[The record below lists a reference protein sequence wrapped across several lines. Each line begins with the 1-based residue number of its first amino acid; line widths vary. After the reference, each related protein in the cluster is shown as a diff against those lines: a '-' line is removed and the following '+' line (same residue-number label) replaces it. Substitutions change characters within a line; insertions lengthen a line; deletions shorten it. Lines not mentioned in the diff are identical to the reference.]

1 MEKVNKER
9 KQISKVHFPFFSDD
23 DLILDDEGALFFE
36 NEALITDYTDK
47 FDLEQHAKAERQTKS
62 DFVPQE
68 FDTNFIPT
76 DTVEPAKNAR
86 LIDLDREHA
95 RYQQQN
101 LSKNKAPF
109 VQIRSGV
116 KHNKNPI
123 FNKTSLDRPANERSN
138 LAEKPNFDK
147 IGDFSKKQLYSG
159 GLNRFKPRPTL
170 PPLSKHLPADDVQAL
185 DETKIKAAF
194 KTDLLFDYDKVGS
207 DELRSQTSQKPNFK
221 DQQSEVWQ
229 YGAPRVSAE
238 QKKAIVTATNKDKI
252 APRQQTIFS
261 GGTAHQTI
269 FNSRSYQ
276 PVFSERG
283 GVNANAQDAVAQHLN
298 LEQTID
304 HSAKQR
310 ISDQAVKRF
319 GEKE

>member
-1 MEKVNKER
+1 MEKLNNER
-9 KQISKVHFPFFSDD
+9 KHISKVHFPLFSDD
-23 DLILDDEGALFFE
+23 DLILDEEGSLFFE

-47 FDLEQHAKAERQTKS
+47 FDLEQHAKTERQTKS

-68 FDTNFIPT
+68 FDQNFIPT

-86 LIDLDREHA
+86 LIDLDREHE

-101 LSKNKAPF
+101 LSKSKTSF
-109 VQIRSGV
+109 VQVRSGV
-116 KHNKNPI
+116 KKNKNPI
-123 FNKTSLDRPANERSN
+123 FNSTIFDRQAKEPTHLTEKNNLDKSN
-138 LAEKPNFDK
+138 
-147 IGDFSKKQLYSG
+147 DFSKKQLYSG

-170 PPLSKHLPADDVQAL
+170 PPLAKQVSKDNVQPM
-185 DETKIKAAF
+185 DESKIKAAF
-194 KTDLLFDYDKVGS
+194 KTNLLFDYDIEGS
-207 DELRSQTSQKPNFK
+207 DELRSQNLNESSAVSDKTI
-221 DQQSEVWQ
+221 WQ

-238 QKKAIVTATNKDKI
+238 QKKAIVTATNKDKV
-252 APRQQTIFS
+252 APRQQTVFS

-269 FNSRSYQ
+269 FNSKSYR
-276 PVFSERG
+276 PVFTDRG
-283 GVNANAQDAVAQHLN
+283 AVSANSQDAIAQHLN

-304 HSAKQR
+304 HGAKQR

>member
-1 MEKVNKER
+1 MERINNER

-47 FDLEQHAKAERQTKS
+47 FNLEQHTKTERQTKS
-62 DFVPQE
+62 DFVPRE
-68 FDTNFIPT
+68 FDSNFIAK
-76 DTVEPAKNAR
+76 DTVEPVKNAR

-101 LSKNKAPF
+101 LSKDKTPF

-116 KHNKNPI
+116 RHNNNPI
-123 FNKTSLDRPANERSN
+123 FNETSLDQPSSRTSHLTEKSS
-138 LAEKPNFDK
+138 LAKSK
-147 IGDFSKKQLYSG
+147 DFSKKQLYSG

-170 PPLSKHLPADDVQAL
+170 SPLTKQMTVDSMQIL
-185 DETKIKAAF
+185 DEAKIKSAF
-194 KTDLLFDYDKVGS
+194 KTDLLFDYDDNGS
-207 DELRSQTSQKPNFK
+207 EELRQKTTQK
-221 DQQSEVWQ
+221 LDTKSSKADVWQ

-238 QKKAIVTATNKDKI
+238 QKKAIVTATNKDKV

-261 GGTAHQTI
+261 GGAQQTI
-269 FNSRSYQ
+269 FNSRSYR

-283 GVNANAQDAVAQHLN
+283 IVNANAQDAVAEHLN

-304 HSAKQR
+304 HDAKQR
-310 ISDQAVKRF
+310 ISDHAVQRF
-319 GEKE
+319 GNKE